1 MPPIHNVSSIIFHN
15 METKHITIPQNTDIF
30 TIQFPTKYPISLIPT
45 TPQSMTSLYKTS
57 IDTCTQKTRMTLS
70 LVTSNLL
77 NTFKH
82 PKEPEDT
89 TMTITD
95 DNNDDNTHNT
105 SAPVNLSYSVPWN
118 NRLASISEMKIN
130 KENLT
135 NLAKL
140 LYVTHND
147 NKSFLQDMQNIEFEH
162 IFNKLKTETS
172 KTYMIKDKL
181 LYKNIDNNY
190 KLMLPNQIALD
201 FFKQCHSN
209 NLHILPKDLKNYM
222 QTFWYDKYNAKI
234 AKQECLV
241 CQITPN
247 LRPKH
252 FKGGDRSF
260 EKSIRPNQML
270 MIDTF
275 HLKTSN
281 TNLLIGV
288 AVDYASLY
296 VQGRILQD
304 TKSSTM

>member
-1 MPPIHNVSSIIFHN
+1 M
-15 METKHITIPQNTDIF
+15 TF
-30 TIQFPTKYPISLIPT
+30 T
-45 TPQSMTSLYKTS
+45 
-57 IDTCTQKTRMTLS
+57 

-77 NTFKH
+77 NPFKH

-172 KTYMIKDKL
+172 KTYMIKDNL
-181 LYKNIDNNY
+181 LYK
-190 KLMLPNQIALD
+190 
-201 FFKQCHSN
+201 H
-209 NLHILPKDLKNYM
+209 
-222 QTFWYDKYNAKI
+222 
-234 AKQECLV
+234 
-241 CQITPN
+241 
-247 LRPKH
+247 
-252 FKGGDRSF
+252 
-260 EKSIRPNQML
+260 
-270 MIDTF
+270 
-275 HLKTSN
+275 
-281 TNLLIGV
+281 
-288 AVDYASLY
+288 
-296 VQGRILQD
+296 
-304 TKSSTM
+304 